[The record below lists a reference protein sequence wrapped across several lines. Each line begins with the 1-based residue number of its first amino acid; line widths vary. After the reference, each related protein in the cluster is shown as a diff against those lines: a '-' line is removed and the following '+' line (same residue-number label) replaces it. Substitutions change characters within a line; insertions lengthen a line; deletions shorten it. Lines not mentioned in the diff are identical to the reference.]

1 MFPVRGDWP
10 VSQPIAALA
19 RQYNRFHPKPRGTL
33 HLKLSSPSH
42 IALLSAT
49 FYSLLAVAAVAQ
61 TPAAQQPPAGTE
73 HHHHDEPAPTNL
85 KVLPKTMTGEQ
96 VHDLM
101 HKWEASLGAECSTC
115 HAADPKNIG
124 PNGKPRL
131 NFADD
136 SKPEK
141 NTARLMFK
149 MVEDI
154 NTNYVGKVE
163 NSGVPVSCG
172 TCHRGHLDPPTF
184 SPPKEDHDH
193 GDHDHPAPPAGGEKP
208 PSSR

>member
-1 MFPVRGDWP
+1 
-10 VSQPIAALA
+10 
-19 RQYNRFHPKPRGTL
+19 
-33 HLKLSSPSH
+33 LKTSSLSH
-42 IALLSAT
+42 YAILTAMLSAC
-49 FYSLLAVAAVAQ
+49 LAVSAFAQ
-61 TPAAQQPPAGTE
+61 TPAAQESHGGQAP
-73 HHHHDEPAPTNL
+73 HHHEQPAPTNL
-85 KVLPKTMTGEQ
+85 KVLPKSTTGEQ

-101 HKWEASLGAECSTC
+101 HQWEASLGAECSTC

-141 NTARLMFK
+141 NTARLMYK

-163 NSGVPVSCG
+163 NSGVAVACG
-172 TCHRGHLDPPTF
+172 TCHRGHLDPPIYP
-184 SPPKEDHDH
+184 PPKEDHDH
-193 GDHDHPAPPAGGEKP
+193 DHPPPAGGEKP
-208 PSSR
+208 PSSH